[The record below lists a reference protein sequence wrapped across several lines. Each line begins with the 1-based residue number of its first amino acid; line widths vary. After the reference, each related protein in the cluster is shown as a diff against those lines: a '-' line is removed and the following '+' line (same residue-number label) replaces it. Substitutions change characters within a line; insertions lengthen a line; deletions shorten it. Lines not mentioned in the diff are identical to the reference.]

1 MSKSAIFVVSGFLAF
16 LLYALLLYGLL
27 LERHNKEAE
36 KILLDLG
43 KKNEQI
49 IDLNLEDLPSDEKKD
64 GKVVEK
70 VDEKKAEKVVEK
82 VEEKKDE
89 KVVEKVEEKKDEKV
103 VEKNA
108 TDKEGDFIDPKE
120 QEESLENIFSSLNDF
135 QEKTDTN
142 AQKDE
147 QKNEQEE
154 EQRRLKEQQ
163 RLRKNQKNQEM
174 LKGLQQNLDQF
185 AQKLESVKNKTLDL
199 QIPKQDGVDE
209 KAYQE
214 WYAQI
219 YQILYKGWKGV
230 FYHKAS
236 VSALIMITKDGE
248 FDYTILSYSDF
259 KDYNKSVMTLLN
271 DLKKVDFPP
280 YPGGNMISIKVN
292 FTTKEEQ

>member
-1 MSKSAIFVVSGFLAF
+1 MSKSVIFVLSGFLAF

-36 KILLDLG
+36 KILLGLN
-43 KKNEQI
+43 KKDEQA
-49 IDLNLEDLPSDEKKD
+49 IDLNLEDLPSEKKNE
-64 GKVVEK
+64 KIEK
-70 VDEKKAEKVVEK
+70 VTEKQ
-82 VEEKKDE
+82 
-89 KVVEKVEEKKDEKV
+89 
-103 VEKNA
+103 
-108 TDKEGDFIDPKE
+108 GDFLEPKE
-120 QEESLENIFSSLNDF
+120 EPKEEPEESLEDIFSSLNDF
-135 QEKTDTN
+135 QEKTDKN

-154 EQRRLKEQQ
+154 EQRRLREQQ
-163 RLRKNQKNQEM
+163 RLKQNQENQEM
-174 LKGLQQNLDQF
+174 LKGLQQNLNQF
-185 AQKLESVKNKTLDL
+185 TQKLESVKNKTLDL
-199 QIPKQDGVDE
+199 QVPKQDGVDE

-219 YQILYKGWKGV
+219 YQILYKGWRGV

-259 KDYNKSVMTLLN
+259 KDYNKSVMTLLD

>member
-43 KKNEQI
+43 KKNEQV
-49 IDLNLEDLPSDEKKD
+49 IDLNLEDLPRD
-64 GKVVEK
+64 
-70 VDEKKAEKVVEK
+70 
-82 VEEKKDE
+82 EKKDE
-89 KVVEKVEEKKDEKV
+89 KAVK
-103 VEKNA
+103 KNA
-108 TDKEGDFIDPKE
+108 TDREGDFIDPKE

-280 YPGGNMISIKVN
+280 YPGGNMISIQVN

>member
-27 LERHNKEAE
+27 LEKHNKEAE

-43 KKNEQI
+43 KKNEQV

-64 GKVVEK
+64 EK
-70 VDEKKAEKVVEK
+70 IAEKA
-82 VEEKKDE
+82 EEKKDE
-89 KVVEKVEEKKDEKV
+89 KA

-120 QEESLENIFSSLNDF
+120 QEESLEDIFSSLNDF

-142 AQKDE
+142 AQKDD

-163 RLRKNQKNQEM
+163 RLKQNQKNQEM

>member
-27 LERHNKEAE
+27 LERHNEEAE

-49 IDLNLEDLPSDEKKD
+49 IDLNLEDLPSD
-64 GKVVEK
+64 
-70 VDEKKAEKVVEK
+70 
-82 VEEKKDE
+82 
-89 KVVEKVEEKKDEKV
+89 EKKDEKV

-236 VSALIMITKDGE
+236 VSVLIMITKDGE

-280 YPGGNMISIKVN
+280 YPGGNMVSIKVN

>member
-16 LLYALLLYGLL
+16 LLYALLLCGLL
-27 LERHNKEAE
+27 LERHNEEAE

-49 IDLNLEDLPSDEKKD
+49 IDLNLEDLPSDEKK
-64 GKVVEK
+64 E
-70 VDEKKAEKVVEK
+70 EK
-82 VEEKKDE
+82 VEEK
-89 KVVEKVEEKKDEKV
+89 VA
-103 VEKNA
+103 EKNA

-120 QEESLENIFSSLNDF
+120 QEESLESIFSSLNDF

-280 YPGGNMISIKVN
+280 YPGGSMISIQVN

>member
-43 KKNEQI
+43 KKNEQV
-49 IDLNLEDLPSDEKKD
+49 IDLNLEDLPS
-64 GKVVEK
+64 
-70 VDEKKAEKVVEK
+70 
-82 VEEKKDE
+82 
-89 KVVEKVEEKKDEKV
+89 EEKKDEKV

-120 QEESLENIFSSLNDF
+120 QEESLEDIFSSLNDF
-135 QEKTDTN
+135 QEKTDAN

-163 RLRKNQKNQEM
+163 RLKQNQKNQEM

-280 YPGGNMISIKVN
+280 YPGGNMISIQVN

>member
-64 GKVVEK
+64 
-70 VDEKKAEKVVEK
+70 EKVV
-82 VEEKKDE
+82 EKKDE
-89 KVVEKVEEKKDEKV
+89 KVAEKKDEKV
-103 VEKNA
+103 AEKNA

-185 AQKLESVKNKTLDL
+185 VQKLESVKNKTLDL

-236 VSALIMITKDGE
+236 VSVLIMITKDGE

-280 YPGGNMISIKVN
+280 YPGGNMVSIKVN

>member
-36 KILLDLG
+36 KILLDLD
-43 KKNEQI
+43 KKNEQV
-49 IDLNLEDLPSDEKKD
+49 IDLNLEDLPS
-64 GKVVEK
+64 
-70 VDEKKAEKVVEK
+70 
-82 VEEKKDE
+82 
-89 KVVEKVEEKKDEKV
+89 EEKKDEKV

-142 AQKDE
+142 AQKEE

-163 RLRKNQKNQEM
+163 RLKQNQKNQEM

-280 YPGGNMISIKVN
+280 YPGGNMVSIKVN

>member
-27 LERHNKEAE
+27 LERHNEEAE

-64 GKVVEK
+64 EK
-70 VDEKKAEKVVEK
+70 VAEKVEEK

-89 KVVEKVEEKKDEKV
+89 KA

-147 QKNEQEE
+147 QKNEQE

>member
-49 IDLNLEDLPSDEKKD
+49 IDLNLEDLPSD
-64 GKVVEK
+64 
-70 VDEKKAEKVVEK
+70 
-82 VEEKKDE
+82 EKKDE

-185 AQKLESVKNKTLDL
+185 VQKLESVKNKTLDL

-280 YPGGNMISIKVN
+280 YPGGNMISIQVN

>member
-1 MSKSAIFVVSGFLAF
+1 MSKSAIFVLSGFLAF
-16 LLYALLLYGLL
+16 LFYALLLYGLL

-36 KILLDLG
+36 KILLDLN
-43 KKNEQI
+43 KKDEQA
-49 IDLNLEDLPSDEKKD
+49 IDLNLEDLPSEKKNE
-64 GKVVEK
+64 KIEK
-70 VDEKKAEKVVEK
+70 VTEKQ
-82 VEEKKDE
+82 
-89 KVVEKVEEKKDEKV
+89 
-103 VEKNA
+103 
-108 TDKEGDFIDPKE
+108 GDFLEPKE
-120 QEESLENIFSSLNDF
+120 EPKEEPEESLEDIFSSLNDF
-135 QEKTDTN
+135 QEKTDKN

-147 QKNEQEE
+147 QKNKQE
-154 EQRRLKEQQ
+154 EQRRLREQQ
-163 RLRKNQKNQEM
+163 RLKQNQENQEM

-219 YQILYKGWKGV
+219 YQILYKGWRGV

-236 VSALIMITKDGE
+236 VSALIMITKNGE

-259 KDYNKSVMTLLN
+259 KDYNKSVMTLLD

>member
-27 LERHNKEAE
+27 LERHNEEAE

-64 GKVVEK
+64 EK
-70 VDEKKAEKVVEK
+70 AVEK

-89 KVVEKVEEKKDEKV
+89 KA

>member
-1 MSKSAIFVVSGFLAF
+1 MSKSTIFVVSGFLAF

-64 GKVVEK
+64 
-70 VDEKKAEKVVEK
+70 
-82 VEEKKDE
+82 
-89 KVVEKVEEKKDEKV
+89 EKV

-135 QEKTDTN
+135 QEKIDTN

-236 VSALIMITKDGE
+236 VSTLIMITKDGE

>member
-43 KKNEQI
+43 KKNEQV
-49 IDLNLEDLPSDEKKD
+49 IDLNLEDLPS
-64 GKVVEK
+64 
-70 VDEKKAEKVVEK
+70 
-82 VEEKKDE
+82 EEKKDE
-89 KVVEKVEEKKDEKV
+89 KIAEKVEEKKDEKV

-120 QEESLENIFSSLNDF
+120 QEESLEDIFSSLNDF

-142 AQKDE
+142 AQKDD

-280 YPGGNMISIKVN
+280 YPGGNMISIQVN

>member
-27 LERHNKEAE
+27 LERHNEEAE

-49 IDLNLEDLPSDEKKD
+49 IDLNLEDLPSDEKK
-64 GKVVEK
+64 E
-70 VDEKKAEKVVEK
+70 
-82 VEEKKDE
+82 
-89 KVVEKVEEKKDEKV
+89 EKV

-185 AQKLESVKNKTLDL
+185 VQKLESVKNKTLDL

-259 KDYNKSVMTLLN
+259 KDYNNSVITLLN

-280 YPGGNMISIKVN
+280 YPGGNMISIQVN

>member
-43 KKNEQI
+43 KKNEQV

-64 GKVVEK
+64 EK
-70 VDEKKAEKVVEK
+70 VAEKA
-82 VEEKKDE
+82 EEKKDE
-89 KVVEKVEEKKDEKV
+89 KVE
-103 VEKNA
+103 EKNA

-142 AQKDE
+142 AQRDE

-280 YPGGNMISIKVN
+280 YPGGNMISIQVN

>member
-43 KKNEQI
+43 KKNEQV

-64 GKVVEK
+64 EK
-70 VDEKKAEKVVEK
+70 VAEK

-89 KVVEKVEEKKDEKV
+89 KAA
-103 VEKNA
+103 EKNA

-120 QEESLENIFSSLNDF
+120 QEESLEDIFSSLNDF
-135 QEKTDTN
+135 QEKTDAN
-142 AQKDE
+142 AQKNE

-280 YPGGNMISIKVN
+280 YPGGNMISIQVN

>member
-43 KKNEQI
+43 KKNEQV
-49 IDLNLEDLPSDEKKD
+49 IDLNLEDFQSDEKKD
-64 GKVVEK
+64 EK
-70 VDEKKAEKVVEK
+70 IAEKA
-82 VEEKKDE
+82 EEKKDE
-89 KVVEKVEEKKDEKV
+89 KA

-174 LKGLQQNLDQF
+174 LKGLQQNLNQF

-280 YPGGNMISIKVN
+280 YPGGNMISIQVN

>member
-1 MSKSAIFVVSGFLAF
+1 MSKNALLVLSGFLAF

-27 LERHNKEAE
+27 LERHNEEAE

-43 KKNEQI
+43 KKDEQV
-49 IDLNLEDLPSDEKKD
+49 IDLNLEDLPSNDKK
-64 GKVVEK
+64 E
-70 VDEKKAEKVVEK
+70 
-82 VEEKKDE
+82 
-89 KVVEKVEEKKDEKV
+89 EKV

-108 TDKEGDFIDPKE
+108 TDKEGDLIDPKE

-135 QEKTDTN
+135 QEKTDKN
-142 AQKDE
+142 AQKEE

-199 QIPKQDGVDE
+199 QVPKQDGVDD

-259 KDYNKSVMTLLN
+259 KDYNNSVINLLN

>member
-43 KKNEQI
+43 KKNEQV

-64 GKVVEK
+64 EK
-70 VDEKKAEKVVEK
+70 IAEKA
-82 VEEKKDE
+82 
-89 KVVEKVEEKKDEKV
+89 EEKKDEKV

-108 TDKEGDFIDPKE
+108 TDKESDFIDPKE
-120 QEESLENIFSSLNDF
+120 QEESLEDIFSSLNDF

-163 RLRKNQKNQEM
+163 RLKQNQRNQEM

-280 YPGGNMISIKVN
+280 YPGGNMVSIQVN

>member
-27 LERHNKEAE
+27 LERHNEEAE

-49 IDLNLEDLPSDEKKD
+49 IDLNLEDLPSD
-64 GKVVEK
+64 
-70 VDEKKAEKVVEK
+70 
-82 VEEKKDE
+82 
-89 KVVEKVEEKKDEKV
+89 EKKDEKV

-185 AQKLESVKNKTLDL
+185 TQKLKSVKNKTLDL

-236 VSALIMITKDGE
+236 VSVLIMITKDGE

>member
-27 LERHNKEAE
+27 LERHNEEAE

-43 KKNEQI
+43 KKNEQV
-49 IDLNLEDLPSDEKKD
+49 IDLNLEDLPSDEKKE
-64 GKVVEK
+64 EK
-70 VDEKKAEKVVEK
+70 VA
-82 VEEKKDE
+82 
-89 KVVEKVEEKKDEKV
+89 
-103 VEKNA
+103 EKNA

-147 QKNEQEE
+147 QKNEQE

-236 VSALIMITKDGE
+236 VSVLIMITKDGE

>member
-43 KKNEQI
+43 KKNEQV
-49 IDLNLEDLPSDEKKD
+49 IDLNLEDLPSD
-64 GKVVEK
+64 
-70 VDEKKAEKVVEK
+70 
-82 VEEKKDE
+82 
-89 KVVEKVEEKKDEKV
+89 EKKDEKV

-120 QEESLENIFSSLNDF
+120 QEESLEDIFSSLNDF
-135 QEKTDTN
+135 QEKTDAN

-174 LKGLQQNLDQF
+174 LKDLQQNLDQF

-259 KDYNKSVMTLLN
+259 KDYNKSVMTLLD

>member
-43 KKNEQI
+43 KKNEQV

-64 GKVVEK
+64 EK
-70 VDEKKAEKVVEK
+70 IAEKA
-82 VEEKKDE
+82 
-89 KVVEKVEEKKDEKV
+89 EEKKDEKV

-120 QEESLENIFSSLNDF
+120 QEESLEDIFSSLNDF

-163 RLRKNQKNQEM
+163 RLKQNQKNQEM

-280 YPGGNMISIKVN
+280 YPGGNMVSIKVN

>member
-16 LLYALLLYGLL
+16 LLYALLLYALL

-36 KILLDLG
+36 KILLDLS
-43 KKNEQI
+43 KKNEQV
-49 IDLNLEDLPSDEKKD
+49 IDLNLEDLPSEKKNE
-64 GKVVEK
+64 KIEK
-70 VDEKKAEKVVEK
+70 VTEKQ
-82 VEEKKDE
+82 
-89 KVVEKVEEKKDEKV
+89 
-103 VEKNA
+103 
-108 TDKEGDFIDPKE
+108 GDFLEPKE
-120 QEESLENIFSSLNDF
+120 EPKEEPEESLEDIFSSLNDF
-135 QEKTDTN
+135 QEKTDKN

-154 EQRRLKEQQ
+154 QRRLREQQ
-163 RLRKNQKNQEM
+163 RLKQNQENQEM
-174 LKGLQQNLDQF
+174 LKGLQQNLNQF
-185 AQKLESVKNKTLDL
+185 TQKLESVKNKTLDL

-219 YQILYKGWKGV
+219 YQILYKGWRGI

-259 KDYNKSVMTLLN
+259 KDYNKSVMTLLDN
-271 DLKKVDFPP
+271 LKKVDFPP

>member
-16 LLYALLLYGLL
+16 LLYALLLCGLL
-27 LERHNKEAE
+27 LERHNEEAE

-64 GKVVEK
+64 
-70 VDEKKAEKVVEK
+70 
-82 VEEKKDE
+82 
-89 KVVEKVEEKKDEKV
+89 EKV

-120 QEESLENIFSSLNDF
+120 QEEGLENIFSSLNDF

>member
-16 LLYALLLYGLL
+16 LLYALLLYVLL

-49 IDLNLEDLPSDEKKD
+49 IDLNLEDLPSD
-64 GKVVEK
+64 
-70 VDEKKAEKVVEK
+70 
-82 VEEKKDE
+82 
-89 KVVEKVEEKKDEKV
+89 EKKDEKV

-135 QEKTDTN
+135 QKKTDTN

-147 QKNEQEE
+147 QKKEQEE

-185 AQKLESVKNKTLDL
+185 VQKLESVKNKTLDL

-236 VSALIMITKDGE
+236 VSVLIMITKDGE

>member
-43 KKNEQI
+43 KKNEQV

-64 GKVVEK
+64 EK
-70 VDEKKAEKVVEK
+70 VAEK
-82 VEEKKDE
+82 VEEKKD
-89 KVVEKVEEKKDEKV
+89 EKVEEKKDEKV

-120 QEESLENIFSSLNDF
+120 QEESLEDIFSSLNDF

-163 RLRKNQKNQEM
+163 RLKQNQKNQEM

-280 YPGGNMISIKVN
+280 YPGGNMISIQVN

>member
-64 GKVVEK
+64 EK
-70 VDEKKAEKVVEK
+70 VA
-82 VEEKKDE
+82 
-89 KVVEKVEEKKDEKV
+89 
-103 VEKNA
+103 EKNA
-108 TDKEGDFIDPKE
+108 TDKEGDLIDPKE
-120 QEESLENIFSSLNDF
+120 QEESLEDIFSSLNDF

-185 AQKLESVKNKTLDL
+185 VQKLESVKNKTLDL

>member
-1 MSKSAIFVVSGFLAF
+1 MSKSAIFVISGFLAF
-16 LLYALLLYGLL
+16 LLYALLLCGLL

-43 KKNEQI
+43 KKNEQV
-49 IDLNLEDLPSDEKKD
+49 IDLNLEDLPS
-64 GKVVEK
+64 
-70 VDEKKAEKVVEK
+70 
-82 VEEKKDE
+82 EEKKDE
-89 KVVEKVEEKKDEKV
+89 KVA
-103 VEKNA
+103 EKNA

-174 LKGLQQNLDQF
+174 LKGLQQNLNQF

>member
-49 IDLNLEDLPSDEKKD
+49 IDLNLEDLPS
-64 GKVVEK
+64 
-70 VDEKKAEKVVEK
+70 
-82 VEEKKDE
+82 EEKKDE
-89 KVVEKVEEKKDEKV
+89 KVA
-103 VEKNA
+103 EKNA

-236 VSALIMITKDGE
+236 VSVLIMITKDGE

-259 KDYNKSVMTLLN
+259 KDYNKSVITLLN

>member
-27 LERHNKEAE
+27 LERHNKEVE

-43 KKNEQI
+43 KKNEQV

-64 GKVVEK
+64 EK
-70 VDEKKAEKVVEK
+70 IAEKA
-82 VEEKKDE
+82 
-89 KVVEKVEEKKDEKV
+89 EEKKDEKV

-108 TDKEGDFIDPKE
+108 TDKEDDFIDPKE
-120 QEESLENIFSSLNDF
+120 QEESLEDIFSSLNDF

-147 QKNEQEE
+147 QEE

-163 RLRKNQKNQEM
+163 RLKQNQKNQEM

-280 YPGGNMISIKVN
+280 YPGGNMISIQVN

>member
-1 MSKSAIFVVSGFLAF
+1 MSKSTIFVVSGFLAF

-43 KKNEQI
+43 KKNEQV
-49 IDLNLEDLPSDEKKD
+49 IDLNLEDVPSDEKKD
-64 GKVVEK
+64 EK
-70 VDEKKAEKVVEK
+70 AA
-82 VEEKKDE
+82 
-89 KVVEKVEEKKDEKV
+89 EKVEEKKDEKV

-108 TDKEGDFIDPKE
+108 TDKESDFIDPKE

-154 EQRRLKEQQ
+154 EQRRLREQQ

-280 YPGGNMISIKVN
+280 YPGGNMISIQVN

>member
-27 LERHNKEAE
+27 LERHNEEAQ

-64 GKVVEK
+64 EK
-70 VDEKKAEKVVEK
+70 VAEKVA
-82 VEEKKDE
+82 
-89 KVVEKVEEKKDEKV
+89 EKVEEKKDEKV

-147 QKNEQEE
+147 QKKEQEE

-259 KDYNKSVMTLLN
+259 KDYNKSVITLLD

-292 FTTKEEQ
+292 FTTKEE

>member
-43 KKNEQI
+43 KKNEQV

-64 GKVVEK
+64 EK
-70 VDEKKAEKVVEK
+70 AVEK

-89 KVVEKVEEKKDEKV
+89 KA

-120 QEESLENIFSSLNDF
+120 QEESLEDIFSSLNDF

-280 YPGGNMISIKVN
+280 YPGGNMISIQVN

>member
-43 KKNEQI
+43 KKNEQV
-49 IDLNLEDLPSDEKKD
+49 IDLNLEDLPS
-64 GKVVEK
+64 
-70 VDEKKAEKVVEK
+70 
-82 VEEKKDE
+82 
-89 KVVEKVEEKKDEKV
+89 EEKKDEKV

-120 QEESLENIFSSLNDF
+120 QEESLEDIFSSLNDF

-142 AQKDE
+142 AQKNE
-147 QKNEQEE
+147 QKNEQE

-271 DLKKVDFPP
+271 DLKKMDFPP
-280 YPGGNMISIKVN
+280 YPGGNMISIQVN

>member
-1 MSKSAIFVVSGFLAF
+1 MSKSTIFVVSGFLAF

-43 KKNEQI
+43 KKNEQV
-49 IDLNLEDLPSDEKKD
+49 IDLNLEDLPS
-64 GKVVEK
+64 
-70 VDEKKAEKVVEK
+70 
-82 VEEKKDE
+82 EEKKDE
-89 KVVEKVEEKKDEKV
+89 KAAEKVEEKKDEKV

-135 QEKTDTN
+135 QEKTDAN
-142 AQKDE
+142 AQKNE

-199 QIPKQDGVDE
+199 QIPKQDGIDE

-280 YPGGNMISIKVN
+280 YPGGSMISIQVN

>member
-43 KKNEQI
+43 KKNEQV
-49 IDLNLEDLPSDEKKD
+49 IDLNLEDLPSD
-64 GKVVEK
+64 
-70 VDEKKAEKVVEK
+70 
-82 VEEKKDE
+82 EKKDE

-108 TDKEGDFIDPKE
+108 TNKEGDFIDPKE
-120 QEESLENIFSSLNDF
+120 QEESLEDIFSSLNDF

-142 AQKDE
+142 AQKEE

-199 QIPKQDGVDE
+199 QIPKQDGIDE

>member
-1 MSKSAIFVVSGFLAF
+1 MSRSAIFVVSGFLAF

-64 GKVVEK
+64 
-70 VDEKKAEKVVEK
+70 
-82 VEEKKDE
+82 
-89 KVVEKVEEKKDEKV
+89 EKV

-135 QEKTDTN
+135 QEKIDTN

>member
-43 KKNEQI
+43 KKNEQV
-49 IDLNLEDLPSDEKKD
+49 IDLNLEDLPS
-64 GKVVEK
+64 
-70 VDEKKAEKVVEK
+70 
-82 VEEKKDE
+82 
-89 KVVEKVEEKKDEKV
+89 EEKKDEKV

-120 QEESLENIFSSLNDF
+120 QEESLEDIFSSLNDF

-147 QKNEQEE
+147 QKNKQEE
-154 EQRRLKEQQ
+154 EQRRLREQQ
-163 RLRKNQKNQEM
+163 RLKQNQENQEM

-280 YPGGNMISIKVN
+280 YPGGNMISIQVN